1 MRRALSLLG
10 VCAVLMVGSVPV
22 TLAGEAGA
30 GMKQEAEPGGSQEA
44 ARTVS
49 GTLLKIDGEFYVV
62 QDPSGKEVRLHVNED
77 TVQLGGEKQP
87 GDKIRA
93 EATEDGHAISI
104 Q

>member
-1 MRRALSLLG
+1 MRQAFSILS
-10 VCAVLMVGSVPV
+10 VCAVLMASSVPFA
-22 TLAGEAGA
+22 LAGERGG
-30 GMKQEAEPGGSQEA
+30 GMKEAQQKGSQKA
-44 ARTVS
+44 ARTVD

-62 QDPSGKEVRLHVNED
+62 QDPAGKEVRLHVSED
-77 TVQLGGEKQP
+77 TKQLGGKKQP